1 MTSITKILI
10 ALAASLTLSFAA
22 QAYEQTLKP
31 MQGASF
37 NAGTKHAAVYF
48 LTNAATCQLVVT
60 AADDAD
66 YAPSRLETSI
76 AAGAFADY
84 PLSASKTLRFG
95 CAARG
100 ESLTIRALE
109 TFAAN

>member
-1 MTSITKILI
+1 MPSITKIVI
-10 ALAASLTLSFAA
+10 ALAASIILSFAA
-22 QAYEQTLKP
+22 QAHEQTLKP

-48 LTNAATCQLVVT
+48 LANATTCQLVVT

-66 YAPSRLETSI
+66 YAPSRVETLI
-76 AAGAFADY
+76 AAGAFANY
-84 PLSASKTLRFG
+84 PLSEGTTLRFG

-109 TFAAN
+109 TFVAN